1 MNEILPTYDYPL
13 KRLTFETLFNL
24 HNKALLSNLIISS
37 TLQNN
42 LRELNFSLCSLSNE
56 DLVNLLE
63 KNSALINLKKLNVS
77 FNFLTDNLFGLFN
90 DRKIENI
97 LTSLETIDLTGNENV
112 EGSGNFDKLAM
123 FAKTNKK
130 LKKIILIRTKFESNL
145 ITNLIKYKQRELKKN
160 ESSQQGANLM
170 PSKPSEGEKQI
181 NSDIS
186 DFLSQFDQGEPTNV
200 KLYFREISKTSG
212 PKIRKAY
219 PNLMKYFEFKAKV
232 QDLA

>member
-1 MNEILPTYDYPL
+1 M
-13 KRLTFETLFNL
+13 
-24 HNKALLSNLIISS
+24 
-37 TLQNN
+37 
-42 LRELNFSLCSLSNE
+42 
-56 DLVNLLE
+56 
-63 KNSALINLKKLNVS
+63 
-77 FNFLTDNLFGLFN
+77 
-90 DRKIENI
+90 
-97 LTSLETIDLTGNENV
+97 
-112 EGSGNFDKLAM
+112 
-123 FAKTNKK
+123 
-130 LKKIILIRTKFESNL
+130 
-145 ITNLIKYKQRELKKN
+145 IKYKQRELKKN